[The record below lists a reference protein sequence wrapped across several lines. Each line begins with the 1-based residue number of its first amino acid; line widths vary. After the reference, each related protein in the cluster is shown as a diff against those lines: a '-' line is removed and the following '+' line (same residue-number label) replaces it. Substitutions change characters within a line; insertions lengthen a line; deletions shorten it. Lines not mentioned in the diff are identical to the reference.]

1 MKPKETFLNHQQQKT
16 TRLEKRLNCLFIHS
30 TGNDIT
36 KPLSYEEA
44 IKGHADKECRK
55 EVLQKCVRKL
65 FNEHTVL
72 LFRILLYLW
81 YLSTI
86 LNL

>member
-1 MKPKETFLNHQQQKT
+1 
-16 TRLEKRLNCLFIHS
+16 
-30 TGNDIT
+30 
-36 KPLSYEEA
+36 LSYEEA